1 MTIFDTETD
10 EYLDRLGGSD
20 ASGSWDDVVR
30 RARLTGRRR
39 RRVRATVVGGAA
51 AAAAVGALAGVGVIG
66 GLEGPSIVEKAEA
79 AVLRAGAPAAGTIEH
94 TLVQYRDGSG
104 RPFIEYETWMA
115 ADGSWCRRTV
125 EGIPAEAANSVVTV
139 ADTRLTE
146 CRSADGLIELY
157 LPSTSEI
164 LRTRQSAGTTA
175 ASGPVEVGTTGLT
188 WRVLEDGTFLIER
201 DGAALTPSE
210 ERALPRK
217 VLLAIK
223 RSVNETAGTTQ
234 AAHIDP
240 GPAPDWLTEDVIE
253 AFRTNAV
260 REAGT
265 MTYQGKEYVKLV
277 TEDGRDAV
285 LVDPETGETVAWIP
299 SPAAFGTPTI
309 VVRTRDTLADDDAG
323 RRQLS
328 LTALHPNATVRDVS
342 PDEFAATLA
351 SQYPRG

>member
-1 MTIFDTETD
+1 MTIFDMETD
-10 EYLDRLGGSD
+10 RFLDRLGGSD
-20 ASGSWDDVVR
+20 ESGSWDDVVR
-30 RARLTGRRR
+30 RARLADHRRR
-39 RRVRATVVGGAA
+39 LVRATVAGGAA
-51 AAAAVGALAGVGVIG
+51 AAATVGALAAVGVIG

-79 AVLRAGAPAAGTIEH
+79 AVLRVSAPTAGTIEH

-104 RPFIEYETWMA
+104 RPFIEYETWIA

-125 EGIPAEAANSVVTV
+125 EGVPAKTASPAVTV

-157 LPSTSEI
+157 LPSTGEI
-164 LRTRQSAGTTA
+164 LRTRQSAGASA
-175 ASGPVEVGTTGLT
+175 ASPPVDVGSTGLT

-201 DGAALTPSE
+201 DGVALTPSE
-210 ERALPRK
+210 ERALPQK
-217 VLLAIK
+217 VLVAVK
-223 RSVNETAGTTQ
+223 RSVNEAAGATQ
-234 AAHIDP
+234 AARIDP

-265 MTYQGKEYVKLV
+265 TAYQGKEYVKLV

-285 LVDPETGETVAWIP
+285 LVDPETGESVAWIP
-299 SPAAFGTPTI
+299 SPEAFGAPTI
-309 VVRTRDTLADDDAG
+309 VVRTRDMLEDDAAG
-323 RRQLS
+323 RRLLS

-342 PDEFAATLA
+342 PDEFAETLA
-351 SQYPRG
+351 ALYPRG